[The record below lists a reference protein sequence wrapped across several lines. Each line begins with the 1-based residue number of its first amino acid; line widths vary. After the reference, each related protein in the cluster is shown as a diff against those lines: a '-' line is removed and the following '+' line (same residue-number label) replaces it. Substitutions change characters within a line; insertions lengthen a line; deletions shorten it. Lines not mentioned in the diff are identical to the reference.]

1 MSKTS
6 KFGVKKRQQQAPPGR
21 VASTAEVT
29 PGIVGRGEQGEAR
42 TINSTPNG
50 GPHLELGR
58 LRLKTWSKSDFSIAQ
73 TTSTYLHMSLYR
85 AAPERAGRAFPRLVS
100 LPLVPRKRRAETFDY
115 PHVLIS
121 RETPTHELHQK
132 HEAVDDRNTRPP
144 PGQGQAGLRQK
155 SEIKHHTIKGRKTLK
170 SRMKDGNT
178 GRQKGRE
185 TVRHDRQTE

>member
-1 MSKTS
+1 MPGGHYKDRNRYFNQKTKTAHVRETTRS
-6 KFGVKKRQQQAPPGR
+6 RPRPSPVDSGGR
-21 VASTAEVT
+21 RA
-29 PGIVGRGEQGEAR
+29 
-42 TINSTPNG
+42 NSTPND

-170 SRMKDGNT
+170 SRMKDRNT